1 MGTAHVV
8 HKHTCRHST
17 HTHNIKPNKTKQ
29 VSGDGLA
36 VKACVAQ
43 LRGPEFRS
51 TELTQML
58 GDCGSLPI
66 IPASD
71 AYTCAQQTH
80 SHTQTK
86 QNVNPERSNTPEL
99 AAEPSCIEEYAEGR
113 FECPSTCMEVKGQLA
128 GVDSLLPPHRFQ
140 GQTHKAIALPAE
152 PSCQDPTNIFI
163 GREYLFFS
171 QKDWGCSSA
180 YRVLCLLWT
189 RPWV

>member
-1 MGTAHVV
+1 M
-8 HKHTCRHST
+8 
-17 HTHNIKPNKTKQ
+17 
-29 VSGDGLA
+29 A

-113 FECPSTCMEVKGQLA
+113 S
-128 GVDSLLPPHRFQ
+128 
-140 GQTHKAIALPAE
+140 
-152 PSCQDPTNIFI
+152 
-163 GREYLFFS
+163 
-171 QKDWGCSSA
+171 KDNLQELTLSFHHTDFRA
-180 YRVLCLLWT
+180 KLT
-189 RPWV
+189 KQ